1 MRADDGDVTGLRAR
15 VVEGDV
21 LLDSEARAVD
31 VAVGRGPDV
40 LARVRPGDC
49 VLDHT
54 EELARHGGSKVVLCV
69 FLLLIWGKQ
78 SDTKEWRERKLI
90 KLGV

>member
-1 MRADDGDVTGLRAR
+1 MRADDGNVTGLRAR

-21 LLDSEARAVD
+21 LLDGEPRPVD

-40 LARVRPGDC
+40 LARVRPGDR

-54 EELARHGGSKVVLCV
+54 KELARHGGSDVV
-69 FLLLIWGKQ
+69 FLPCLSVLGK
-78 SDTKEWRERKLI
+78 
-90 KLGV
+90 GVDG